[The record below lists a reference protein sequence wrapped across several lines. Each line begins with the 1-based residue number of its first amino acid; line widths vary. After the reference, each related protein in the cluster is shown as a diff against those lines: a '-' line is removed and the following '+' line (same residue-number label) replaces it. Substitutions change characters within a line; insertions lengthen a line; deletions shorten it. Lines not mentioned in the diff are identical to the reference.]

1 MKANIVVN
9 GNLVELDGSPEELA
23 VLIFGQGSPEPTPTP
38 SRRKPSRKRG
48 PNIDYAAALSMPL
61 EQFLSTRMEQDEKI
75 TIQEIAKIL
84 DEKGIPNTNA
94 QLKAKLRNTLK
105 AMAKG

>member
-23 VLIFGQGSPEPTPTP
+23 VLIFGQGSPEPAPTP
-38 SRRKPSRKRG
+38 SRRKSSRKRG
-48 PNIDYAAALSMPL
+48 PNIDYAGALGMPL
-61 EQFLSTRMEQDEKI
+61 EQFLSTRIEQEEKI

-84 DEKGIPNTNA
+84 DEKGILNTNA
-94 QLKAKLRNTLK
+94 QLKSKIRSTLK
-105 AMAKG
+105 TMPSK

>member
-23 VLIFGQGSPEPTPTP
+23 VLIFGQGSPEPAPTP
-38 SRRKPSRKRG
+38 RKKPSRKRG
-48 PNIDYAAALSMPL
+48 PNIDYAGALGMPL
-61 EQFLSTRMEQDEKI
+61 EQFLSTRIEQEEKI

-84 DEKGIPNTNA
+84 DEKGILNTNA
-94 QLKAKLRNTLK
+94 QLKAKLRSTLK